1 MSSLSELLVN
11 NIDIWTSAENIKRS
25 GRGRSTNSQSALYG
39 ANKLRD
45 LILELAIKGKLVSQD
60 AAEEPALNILMKI
73 DLERSRLKSFGANS
87 KRKQDTK
94 IIRKNGDLILPKGW
108 SGTCLG
114 DVVDIVRG
122 ITFPGSEKSK
132 TKEPGRIAC
141 LRTSN
146 VQDQIDWDDLLYIGE
161 NFVSRGDQILKPK
174 DIVMSMANS
183 RELVGK
189 VALVN
194 SLEEKTTFGGF
205 LGVLRTTSI
214 NPDYLMIFLRAPS
227 TRASLIE
234 SSSQTTNIANI
245 SLAKLNPLFFPV
257 PPLEEQCRIVSKV
270 NELMVLC
277 DGLEGATNTALEFHC
292 EFVNSS
298 LDKSIKHPN
307 GGEIIENFD
316 ELFTSDIGIRGLK
329 DLIIRLGV
337 QGRLTHNAQISSGPN
352 TLLEDVQADRGLQ
365 ISEGGIRDKGRFID
379 FDGLDLLKVSIP
391 ASWCWVRLG
400 IIAEV
405 VRGGSPRPA
414 GDIRFYDGHIP
425 FLKVGDVTRSSGK
438 MVEGWTSSI
447 KEAGLHKTRLV
458 KGRTVLLTNSGA
470 TLGIP
475 AICDFETT
483 FNDGIAAFINLSK
496 FVFDEYLY
504 LYLTHLSDW
513 FLNVAAQGQG
523 QPNLNIDIIRS
534 TWMPLPPMQEQ
545 LNIVSKV
552 DELLARCDQ
561 LESLIEDSSKLK
573 RKIAD
578 VLVEQALA

>member
-1 MSSLSELLVN
+1 M
-11 NIDIWTSAENIKRS
+11 
-25 GRGRSTNSQSALYG
+25 
-39 ANKLRD
+39 
-45 LILELAIKGKLVSQD
+45 
-60 AAEEPALNILMKI
+60 
-73 DLERSRLKSFGANS
+73 
-87 KRKQDTK
+87 
-94 IIRKNGDLILPKGW
+94 
-108 SGTCLG
+108 
-114 DVVDIVRG
+114 
-122 ITFPGSEKSK
+122 
-132 TKEPGRIAC
+132 
-141 LRTSN
+141 
-146 VQDQIDWDDLLYIGE
+146 
-161 NFVSRGDQILKPK
+161 
-174 DIVMSMANS
+174 
-183 RELVGK
+183 
-189 VALVN
+189 
-194 SLEEKTTFGGF
+194 
-205 LGVLRTTSI
+205 
-214 NPDYLMIFLRAPS
+214 
-227 TRASLIE
+227 
-234 SSSQTTNIANI
+234 
-245 SLAKLNPLFFPV
+245 
-257 PPLEEQCRIVSKV
+257 
-270 NELMVLC
+270 
-277 DGLEGATNTALEFHC
+277 
-292 EFVNSS
+292 
-298 LDKSIKHPN
+298 
-307 GGEIIENFD
+307 
-316 ELFTSDIGIRGLK
+316 
-329 DLIIRLGV
+329 GV

>member
-1 MSSLSELLVN
+1 MNSLSELMVE
-11 NIDIWTSAENIKRS
+11 NIEIWTSSENAKKS
-25 GRGRSTNSQSALYG
+25 GRGRSTNLRSNLYG
-39 ANKLRD
+39 TNKLRD
-45 LILELAIKGKLVSQD
+45 LILELAIKGRLVFQD
-60 AAEEPALNILMKI
+60 ESEDPASNILKKI
-73 DLERSRLKSFGANS
+73 ELDRVKSTALGDRS
-87 KRKQDTK
+87 KRKHASK
-94 IIRKNGDLILPKGW
+94 ISHNNESVKLPAGW
-108 SGTCLG
+108 TIASLS
-114 DVVDIVRG
+114 DVAEIIRG

-132 TKEPGRIAC
+132 LPEPGRIAC

-161 NFVSRGDQILKPK
+161 NFVSRDNQILRPK

-189 VALVN
+189 VALINAV
-194 SLEEKTTFGGF
+194 SEKTTFGGF

-214 NPDYLMIFLRAPS
+214 NPDFLMIFLRAPS

-245 SLAKLNPLFFPV
+245 SLAKLNPLVFAI
-257 PPLEEQCRIVSKV
+257 PPLAEQGRIVAKV
-270 NELMVLC
+270 NELIVLC
-277 DGLEGATNTALEFHC
+277 DGLEEATNAAFEVHC
-292 EFVNSS
+292 EFVKSS
-298 LDKSIKHPN
+298 LNKVARQPN
-307 GGEIIENFD
+307 ESGVIENFD
-316 ELFTSDIGIRGLK
+316 ELFASNIGINGLK
-329 DLIIRLGV
+329 DLIISLGV
-337 QGRLTHNAQISSGPN
+337 QGRLTHNNQANPDLN
-352 TLLEDVQADRGLQ
+352 TLFVDVKTDRDLQ
-365 ISEGGIRDKGRFID
+365 ILGGGVRDKGQFID
-379 FDGLDLLKVSIP
+379 FDGLDSLKVNIP
-391 ASWCWVRLG
+391 DSWCWVRLG
-400 IIAEV
+400 AIAEV

-438 MVEGWTSSI
+438 MVEGWTATI
-447 KEAGLHKTRLV
+447 KEAGLQKTRLV

-496 FVFDEYLY
+496 FVFDEYLH

-534 TWMPLPPMQEQ
+534 TWMPLPPIQEQ
-545 LNIVSKV
+545 FKIVSKV

-561 LESLIEDSSKLK
+561 LESLVENSSQLK

-578 VLVEQALA
+578 VIVEQITK